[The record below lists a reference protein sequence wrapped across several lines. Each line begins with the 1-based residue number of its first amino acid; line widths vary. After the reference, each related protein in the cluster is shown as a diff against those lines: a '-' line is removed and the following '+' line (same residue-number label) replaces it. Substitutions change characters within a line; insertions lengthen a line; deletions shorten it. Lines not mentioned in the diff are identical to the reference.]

1 MAGTAKRASRLD
13 RFLPDRL
20 LGVVALLLL
29 AAVLAAIWRDRP
41 HWAEAVP
48 AVWAHL
54 ALLVVVLVLTPLQLW
69 GRKGAVWHRRLG
81 WIWVGAM
88 MSTAVVS
95 FAIRDVRDGGLS
107 WIHLLSAWVLIQV
120 PWMVWAARQHQVDRH
135 RARARAMT
143 IFALAVAGFFTFPF
157 GRMLGRWLLG

>member
-1 MAGTAKRASRLD
+1 MASPAKRPSLLD
-13 RFLPDRL
+13 RLLPDRL
-20 LGVVALLLL
+20 LGAAALLLL
-29 AAVLAAIWRDRP
+29 AAVVAAIWRGRP
-41 HWAEAVP
+41 YWADAGS

-54 ALLVVVLVLTPLQLW
+54 ALLIVVLAVTPLQLW
-69 GRKGAVWHRRLG
+69 GRKGAVWHRCLG
-81 WIWVGAM
+81 WLWVCAM

-120 PWMVWAARQHQVDRH
+120 PWMVWAARRHQVDRH
-135 RARARAMT
+135 RDRARAMT